1 MLQSCD
7 RLPHCGSPPPPRSYW
22 FLTDVYPTAS
32 GRVVIRTPRWLTRL
46 CLQHGIGRVPVA
58 VGLLPSGTVLGDFVG
73 RCRMRH
79 GPQWPMLARNWGQSV
94 ARKPPCFAAFW
105 PIGPLPLPTLFPM
118 AAFDQPHL
126 YSTHAGRQPCQ
137 PKRRA
142 VPGFPGPRPA
152 LGRLKQAAAAGS
164 CDCPVPC
171 LSTDVAS
178 TWSHG

>member
-32 GRVVIRTPRWLTRL
+32 GRVVIRTPCWLTRL

-94 ARKPPCFAAFW
+94 ARRPPCFAAFW
-105 PIGPLPLPTLFPM
+105 PIGPLPLPTLLWLHLISPICI
-118 AAFDQPHL
+118 PHM
-126 YSTHAGRQPCQ
+126 
-137 PKRRA
+137 
-142 VPGFPGPRPA
+142 
-152 LGRLKQAAAAGS
+152 QAANLANPSDARFRAFQGRGRRLA
-164 CDCPVPC
+164 D
-171 LSTDVAS
+171 
-178 TWSHG
+178 